1 MRQVMGRAE
10 LARPPARPP
19 LHPAGVAGVSALR
32 QVLFKA
38 QSRADK
44 ALTLSEPLGPCRKKK
59 EIENLVSC

>member
-1 MRQVMGRAE
+1 M
-10 LARPPARPP
+10 
-19 LHPAGVAGVSALR
+19 H

-44 ALTLSEPLGPCRKKK
+44 VLALSEPLSPCRKKK